1 MKYCDMASEQREA
14 LLAFCK
20 AQYEAFCARGLR
32 LDLSRGKPAA
42 EQLDL
47 ANGLLGELTPEQVRE
62 GGVDFRNYGVG
73 EGTPAM
79 RRLFSELYGVR
90 EELVLAC
97 GNSSLQLMHDTLM
110 RYMVFGAYAGGT
122 PWAKQTVKWICV
134 TPGYDRHFAIT
145 DKLGFELLS
154 VPMLADG
161 PDMDKVEELVKDPA
175 VRGIWCVPKYSN
187 PTGNTYS
194 EEVVRRLV
202 SMPCAAPDF
211 RIFWDNAYAVHD
223 FTPDGDTLAD
233 VFALAEA
240 VGNEDRVMYFASTSK
255 ITFPGAGVAMMA
267 ASERNLAFLKPLM
280 NLQTIGYDKINQC
293 RHVVFLKN
301 KAHAMKHMYALGAC
315 LKEKFDL
322 VLSYLGELREA
333 GIASYT
339 EPKGG
344 YFVSL
349 DVCPGTARRVFELVK
364 GAGVTLTQVG
374 ATFPYG
380 IDPEDKNLRL
390 APTYATVEELSLG
403 MQILC
408 LAVKIAALE
417 KMN

>member
-1 MKYCDMASEQREA
+1 
-14 LLAFCK
+14 
-20 AQYEAFCARGLR
+20 
-32 LDLSRGKPAA
+32 
-42 EQLDL
+42 
-47 ANGLLGELTPEQVRE
+47 
-62 GGVDFRNYGVG
+62 
-73 EGTPAM
+73 
-79 RRLFSELYGVR
+79 
-90 EELVLAC
+90 
-97 GNSSLQLMHDTLM
+97 
-110 RYMVFGAYAGGT
+110 
-122 PWAKQTVKWICV
+122 
-134 TPGYDRHFAIT
+134 
-145 DKLGFELLS
+145 
-154 VPMLADG
+154 
-161 PDMDKVEELVKDPA
+161 
-175 VRGIWCVPKYSN
+175 
-187 PTGNTYS
+187 
-194 EEVVRRLV
+194 
-202 SMPCAAPDF
+202 MPCAAPDF

-301 KAHAMKHMYALGAC
+301 KAHAMEHMYALGAC